1 MFIEKWFT
9 HNLFTGTWS
18 ILKFELTNLS
28 NFRKQWNKQIFYSS
42 WQNWH
47 LLNVISLRQCWY
59 LFWGIEPVLRLTCG
73 IPCTRA
79 TDGEGSFERLG
90 VGPLLSPTG
99 GAPLLRMTK
108 SKKQYKTVITVTLAL
123 VKENHRNSNT
133 EVGN

>member
-1 MFIEKWFT
+1 M
-9 HNLFTGTWS
+9 
-18 ILKFELTNLS
+18 
-28 NFRKQWNKQIFYSS
+28 
-42 WQNWH
+42 
-47 LLNVISLRQCWY
+47 
-59 LFWGIEPVLRLTCG
+59 LRLTCG